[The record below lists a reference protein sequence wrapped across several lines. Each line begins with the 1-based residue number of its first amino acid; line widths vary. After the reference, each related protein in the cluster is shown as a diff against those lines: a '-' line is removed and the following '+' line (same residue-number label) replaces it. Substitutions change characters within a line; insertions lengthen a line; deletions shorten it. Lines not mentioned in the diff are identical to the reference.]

1 MLPLPRIKS
10 SDDQPLSRCFLPA
23 LIYRHGSTRS
33 AADLQ
38 LPHEWLS
45 LLYLALAQLIGSPD
59 RSAIDAPHESQYYL
73 IMATTLVLALLTMA
87 LQAPLVLGGSVA
99 SDVSSPGIFDLSSSQ
114 WTLSNPAMGISI
126 PASFPSYAH
135 LDLYSSQVIGN
146 PEYGLNDFNLRW
158 IWKQNWTYT
167 TTLADL
173 STGHDQTFLLFQ
185 GLDTF
190 TTIELCGQHIAYTNN
205 QFRQYY
211 FNVTDVL
218 AQCKGPLTLSLNFGS
233 APQITEEIA
242 KQPGQTDWPT
252 AVKGL
257 FEIPHREFMRKEQN
271 DFGWDWGPA
280 FAPAGPWQPGF
291 VVQLNRQQQVHP
303 HNVLVDIYREGQ
315 RNNLIPDQGKP
326 WVVNASIDYIGEHI
340 DNPSLDF
347 VLRDSTNKTV
357 ADGTLSNITSVPGIV
372 TGSTTLPSDAVDL
385 WWPVGMGPQ
394 TLYWLA
400 VEMSDG
406 NNNTVA
412 SVTRRVGFR
421 TIVLNELPV
430 PDEEIAIGVAPGNH
444 WHFEING
451 HPFFAKGSNF
461 IPPDVFWPRVTPQR
475 IRSLF
480 DAVVAGNQNMLRVWS
495 SGAYSPDF
503 MFEAADEMGI
513 LLWSEF
519 EFGDTLYPVDKDYL
533 DNVYEEAVYQVRR
546 VNHHPSLAYWAG
558 GNELENLE
566 LPTAKKAAPDDFP
579 RILAEYEKLFLST
592 LFPAVFEN
600 SRSISYAPSSTSNG
614 FISLNFTDAPYM
626 QQRYNNLEPGHIYG
640 ETDYYHYESSVAFNN
655 SAYPVD
661 MARIRTRERPLLQL
675 DIRHLPQQA
684 LPPGGLNTTNYRN
697 TSKGMAEMTIAAQRW
712 YPTPDKTDSIANFSA
727 WCWTTQVFQADYYG
741 AQIQFYRR
749 GSGLPQRTL
758 GSLYWQLEDQWA
770 APTWAGIDRAGRW
783 KILHYRAR
791 DLYSNVII
799 SPFWNATTRELE
811 VWVTSDLWD
820 KVRGTVHTQWYTWD
834 GKEVNVNGG
843 NLLGQDVTVGA
854 LNSTQV
860 LAAKLDEEVGD
871 LVMRAD
877 VVMTGKLP
885 NSDKNIE
892 FQHTNW
898 FHTVPLSQAKLVN
911 PGLTLAYDEEE
922 KLFTVK
928 ATSGVS
934 AWTWLD
940 TPADAVV
947 AFDDNGFW
955 LGKGRPRS
963 SATASSKT
971 ILVRTGL
978 SR

>member
-1 MLPLPRIKS
+1 
-10 SDDQPLSRCFLPA
+10 
-23 LIYRHGSTRS
+23 
-33 AADLQ
+33 
-38 LPHEWLS
+38 
-45 LLYLALAQLIGSPD
+45 
-59 RSAIDAPHESQYYL
+59 
-73 IMATTLVLALLTMA
+73 MA
-87 LQAPLVLGGSVA
+87 LQVPLVLGDRIVSPM
-99 SDVSSPGIFDLSSSQ
+99 SSPNILDLISSQ
-114 WTLSNPAMGISI
+114 WTLNNPAMDISI

-135 LDLYSSQVIGN
+135 LDLYANQVIGN

-167 TTLADL
+167 TNIEDL
-173 STGHDQTFLLFQ
+173 QVTGATCKLESVWQVLTIDRSPGYDQTFLLFQ

-190 TTIELCGQHIAYTNN
+190 TTIELCGQHVSYTNN

-211 FNVTDVL
+211 FDITDVL
-218 AQCKGPLTLSLNFGS
+218 AQCKGPLTLRLNFGS
-233 APQITEEIA
+233 APQITEDIA
-242 KQPGQTDWPT
+242 NEPGQTDWPSG
-252 AVKGL
+252 VKGL

-291 VVQLNRQQQVHP
+291 VVQLNREQQQVHP
-303 HNVLVDIYREGQ
+303 RNVLVDIYREGQ
-315 RNNLIPDQGKP
+315 RNNLIPDQSRP
-326 WVVNASIDYIGEHI
+326 WVINASIDYIGGHI
-340 DNPSLDF
+340 QNPSLSF
-347 VLRDSTNKTV
+347 VLRDAMNRTV
-357 ADGTLSNITSVPGIV
+357 ADADFQNIISVPGIV
-372 TGSTTLPSDAVDL
+372 TGLTTVSDDTVDL

-394 TLYWLA
+394 TLYWLT
-400 VEMSDG
+400 VEVSDT
-406 NNNTVA
+406 NNSTIA
-412 SVTRRVGFR
+412 SVSRRVGFR

-430 PDEEIAIGVAPGNH
+430 TDEEISIGVAPGNH

-480 DAVVAGNQNMLRVWS
+480 DAVVSGNQNMLRVWS

-503 MFEAADEMGI
+503 MYEAADEMGI

-519 EFGDTLYPVDKDYL
+519 EFGDTLYPVDKDFL

-566 LPTAKKAAPDDFP
+566 LPIAQEAAPSEFP

-626 QQRYNNLEPGHIYG
+626 QQRYDNLEPGYIYG
-640 ETDYYHYESSVAFNN
+640 ETDYYHYDSSVAFNN
-655 SAYPVD
+655 SVYSVGRFSNEFGYHSMPS
-661 MARIRTRERPLLQL
+661 LQTWQEYL
-675 DIRHLPQQA
+675 PESDLFFNSTTIIYRNRHY
-684 LPPGGLNTTNYRN
+684 PPGGLNTTNYQN
-697 TSKGMAEMTIAAQRW
+697 TSKGMGELTVAAQRW
-712 YPTPDKTDSIANFSA
+712 YPTPIKTDPIANFSA

-783 KILHYRAR
+783 KILHYRAK

-811 VWVTSDLWD
+811 LWVTSDLWGEIH
-820 KVRGTVHTQWYTWD
+820 GTVDAQWYNWEGEEVDVD
-834 GKEVNVNGG
+834 GGLRGQEVK
-843 NLLGQDVTVGA
+843 VGA
-854 LNSTQV
+854 LNSTKV
-860 LAAKLDEEVGD
+860 FATTLDYD
-871 LVMRAD
+871 ASNLIMRANVT
-877 VVMTGKLP
+877 VVGKLP
-885 NSDKNIE
+885 NSGVTTT
-892 FQHTNW
+892 FHHTNW
-898 FHTVPLSQAKLVN
+898 FHAKPLSQTKLVD
-911 PGLTLAYDEEE
+911 PGLTLAYDEE
-922 KLFTVK
+922 KNQFTVT
-928 ATSGVS
+928 ANSGVS

-940 TPADAVV
+940 TPTGVVV

-955 LGKGRPRS
+955 LAKGRTKRLGFRVIQDD
-963 SATASSKT
+963 TGGDWINQVT
-971 ILVRTGL
+971 IQSLWNNTIAD
-978 SR
+978 

>member
-1 MLPLPRIKS
+1 MAFLAPFLLGS
-10 SDDQPLSRCFLPA
+10 SVTSNA
-23 LIYRHGSTRS
+23 
-33 AADLQ
+33 
-38 LPHEWLS
+38 
-45 LLYLALAQLIGSPD
+45 
-59 RSAIDAPHESQYYL
+59 
-73 IMATTLVLALLTMA
+73 
-87 LQAPLVLGGSVA
+87 
-99 SDVSSPGIFDLSSSQ
+99 SSPGIFDLSASQ
-114 WTLSNPAMGISI
+114 WTLSNPALDINI

-135 LDLYSSQVIGN
+135 LDLYANQVIGN

-167 TTLADL
+167 TTLASL
-173 STGHDQTFLLFQ
+173 STRYDQTFLLFQ

-190 TTIELCGQHIAYTNN
+190 TTIELCGQHVSYTNN

-218 AQCKGPLTLSLNFGS
+218 AHCQRPLTLSLNFGS
-233 APQITEEIA
+233 APQIAENIA
-242 KQPGQTDWPT
+242 NQPGQTDWPT

-291 VVQLNRQQQVHP
+291 VVQLNREQQVHP
-303 HNVLVDIYREGQ
+303 RNVLVDIYRQGQ
-315 RNNLIPDQGKP
+315 RNNLIPDQGQP
-326 WVVNASIDYIGEHI
+326 WVLNASIDYIGEHI
-340 DNPSLDF
+340 NDPSLHF
-347 VLRDSTNKTV
+347 VLRDAMNQTV
-357 ADGTLSNITSVPGIV
+357 VDGALVNITSVPGTI
-372 TGSTTLPSDAVDL
+372 TGSNTLPSDSVDL

-394 TLYWLA
+394 TLYWLT
-400 VEMSDG
+400 VGVRDTK
-406 NNNTVA
+406 NNTIA

-421 TIVLNELPV
+421 TIVLNGLPV
-430 PDEEIAIGVAPGNH
+430 LDGEIATGVAPGNH

-451 HPFFAKGSNF
+451 HAFFAKGSNF

-503 MFEAADEMGI
+503 MFEVADEMGI

-519 EFGDTLYPVDKDYL
+519 EFGDTLYPVDEDFL
-533 DNVYEEAVYQVRR
+533 ENVYEEAVYQVRR

-566 LPTAKKAAPDDFP
+566 LPTAKKAAPGDYP

-614 FISLNFTDAPYM
+614 FITLNFTDAPYM

-640 ETDYYHYESSVAFNN
+640 ETDYYHYDSSVAFNN
-655 SAYPVD
+655 SAYPVGRFSNEFGYHS
-661 MARIRTRERPLLQL
+661 MPSLQTW
-675 DIRHLPQQA
+675 QEYA

-697 TSKGMAEMTIAAQRW
+697 TSKGMAEMTAAAQRW
-712 YPTPDKTDSIANFSA
+712 YPRPEKSNSMANFSA

-783 KILHYRAR
+783 KILHYRAK

-799 SPFWNATTRELE
+799 SPFWNATTRELDL
-811 VWVTSDLWD
+811 WVTSDLWSE
-820 KVRGTVHTQWYTWD
+820 VRGTVNAKWYTWD
-834 GKEVNVNGG
+834 GEEVDLGG
-843 NLLGQDVTVGA
+843 SNLRGQEVTVGP
-854 LNSTQV
+854 LNTTKVLSTM
-860 LAAKLDEEVGD
+860 LNANASD
-871 LVMRAD
+871 LVMKAE
-877 VVMTGKLP
+877 VEVTGKMP
-885 NSDKNIE
+885 NSDDTAL

-898 FHTVPLSQAKLVN
+898 FHTAPLSQAKLVD
-911 PGLTLAYDEEE
+911 PGLQLTHSDTSRV
-922 KLFTVK
+922 FTIA
-928 ATSGVS
+928 ATSGIS

-940 TPADAVV
+940 TPAGAVV
-947 AFDDNGFW
+947 VFDDNGFW
-955 LGKGRPRS
+955 LGKGETKKLIYRVIQDD
-963 SATASSKT
+963 TDGEWVKNVT
-971 ILVRTGL
+971 IQSLWNSTL
-978 SR
+978 AD